1 MQANASLSVQTPA
14 MNRRNFLSF
23 AAALPALQT
32 LSPRVYASANWPS
45 RPIRIVVPVSPGG
58 SIDLLART
66 IAKEVSPE
74 LAQPV
79 VVENVAG
86 AGGNIAFGQVAR
98 ATPDGYTLLMGW
110 DSLLINPALY
120 PTVPYQVAQFAPI
133 TLAITSPQVLVVG
146 PRLKVANLR
155 EFLAAGLRADG
166 AVTLANAG
174 NGSPGHL
181 AATLLEQQSGV
192 KFTHVPYKGGAPAV
206 ADLVAGHVDA
216 LMVTLPSALQHIRTG
231 RLTALGVSSA
241 SRSSAIPD
249 VPTLAQAGLA
259 GYELDS
265 WQGLLAPGATPEDV
279 VGTLNRVVVA
289 ALRKPEI
296 RQQLVEQ
303 GYEVVGSS
311 PDTLGEQIRVLTP
324 RWAQIVRAS
333 GAQPD

>member
-1 MQANASLSVQTPA
+1 MK
-14 MNRRNFLSF
+14 RRNFLLYG
-23 AAALPALQT
+23 AALSALQSVSLRAHAAT
-32 LSPRVYASANWPS
+32 DWPS
-45 RPIRIVVPVSPGG
+45 KPIRIVVPVSPGG

-86 AGGNIAFGQVAR
+86 AGGNIAFGHVAR

-120 PTVPYQVAQFAPI
+120 PNVPYQVAQFAPV

-146 PRLKVANLR
+146 SRLK
-155 EFLAAGLRADG
+155 AATLGALLDTARNAEG

-174 NGSPGHL
+174 SGSPGHL
-181 AATLLEQQSGV
+181 AATLLEQQARV
-192 KFTHVPYKGGAPAV
+192 RFTHVPYKGGGPAV

-216 LMVTLPSALQHIRTG
+216 LMVTLPAALQHIRAG
-231 RLTALGVSSA
+231 RLKALAVSSA
-241 SRSSAIPD
+241 SRSSAIPE
-249 VPTLAQAGLA
+249 VPTVAQAGLA
-259 GYELDS
+259 GYEVDS
-265 WQGLLAPGATPEDV
+265 WQGLLAPSATPGGVIDR
-279 VGTLNRVVVA
+279 LNQVVVA

-303 GYEVVGSS
+303 GYEVVGST
-311 PDTLGEQIRVLTP
+311 PAVLGEQLRVLTP
-324 RWAQIVRAS
+324 RWAQIVRDSSAR
-333 GAQPD
+333 PD